1 MILNDINISNCF
13 PAFVKIKQDAML
25 QLFLCVCIKRA
36 LTIISGTVNILR
48 ACGVTSDEAAYLHK
62 KSMGG

>member
-1 MILNDINISNCF
+1 MILSDINISNCF

-48 ACGVTSDEAAYLHK
+48 ACGVTK
-62 KSMGG
+62 